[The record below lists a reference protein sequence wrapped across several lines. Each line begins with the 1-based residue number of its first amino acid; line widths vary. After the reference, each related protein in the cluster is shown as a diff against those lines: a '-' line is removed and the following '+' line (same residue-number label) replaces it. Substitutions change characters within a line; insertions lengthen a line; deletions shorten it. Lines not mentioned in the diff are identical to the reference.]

1 MTDRQIDR
9 QVYLYSAYEFNRVTK
24 RQAAD
29 GPSSIELS
37 WQYLRRS
44 TDERGHAVHHTER
57 PALCV
62 QHDASR
68 GSVCRCSFLPA
79 EARRFRCSQATA
91 PRDSAATRP
100 CPAAQQQRR
109 LDATRSLSV
118 AHRTRLP
125 TRLSPLPPA
134 DYC

>member
-44 TDERGHAVHHTER
+44 TGERGHAVHHTER
-57 PALCV
+57 PAL
-62 QHDASR
+62 R
-68 GSVCRCSFLPA
+68 VCSTTRRAGPSA
-79 EARRFRCSQATA
+79 GARSYRRKLGDFVAVKPQLLE
-91 PRDSAATRP
+91 TR
-100 CPAAQQQRR
+100 QRPDRVR
-109 LDATRSLSV
+109 LHNNND
-118 AHRTRLP
+118 
-125 TRLSPLPPA
+125 
-134 DYC
+134 D